1 MNDPIV
7 QEVVDKLIKRS
18 EVGISK
24 YGTTLKANNED
35 DFLTHLQ
42 EECMDAANYLQKLK
56 SILKNKGYEKL
67 EDVPDFY
74 PTKGLYPPEVYIKA
88 VKLANFSIAEA
99 KFVCTLLD
107 EAQFLLSQT
116 SVYVPK
122 SPKDVMIDICSIL
135 NVSLSDLSSK
145 KRTSNLTYVRAITSI
160 IIFEIYNNTFQEI
173 GELFNRDRNT
183 IYYYLKIGLDCKAK
197 LDMYNK
203 VKRTLNIE

>member
-7 QEVVDKLIKRS
+7 QEVVDKIIKRS
-18 EVGISK
+18 EIGISK
-24 YGTTLKANNED
+24 YGTTLKDNNED

-42 EECMDAANYLQKLK
+42 EECMDASNYLQKLK
-56 SILKNKGYEKL
+56 SILKNKGYRRL

-88 VKLANFSIAEA
+88 VKLANFSVAEA
-99 KFVCTLLD
+99 KFVCSLLD

-116 SVYVPK
+116 SFYVPK
-122 SPKDVMIDICSIL
+122 SPKDVMIDICSVL
-135 NVSLSDLSSK
+135 NVSPSDLCSK
-145 KRTSNLTYVRAITSI
+145 KRTSGLTYARAIVAI
-160 IIFEIYNNTFQEI
+160 IISEIYNNTFQEI

-183 IYYYLKIGLDCKAK
+183 IAYHLAKGLDCKSK

-203 VKRTLNIE
+203 VKRVLNIE